1 VFAAKIGHNPGMVA
15 LIRTRGDEVEHREFR
30 KRVRTLSER
39 VVTIKVNRPKKIWS
53 GNGHLTLLIDH
64 GTPDKVTHVGWTT
77 IVKKSSSDLDVALEI
92 AGITSI
98 GAPVPYDDV
107 LARVDKKHH
116 RWLVDEGTLTK
127 GSGQSVV
134 ASLLEL
140 RPDLRGLIA
149 ETEGMTDRFDIS
161 DSFSGQVLAMQRDA
175 TICAVRMA
183 GMLEVSDIGRWDRPG
198 TALIDGEVPPT
209 YLEGVQGQDEPQADS
224 GHEDRQIDHDAET
237 MLGWISEKTQHHS
250 WRLFTGFGQRLYVAN
265 ANADT
270 AEATLGTDLIYY
282 NESRQSL
289 ILIQYKRMRP
299 GKEGYYYP
307 DDDKRLP
314 GQLRRMEAVDRY
326 VAMSAG
332 GTPDF
337 RMVTTPSWL
346 KICQAQSYIPNTA
359 DMIPGMYFTREQF
372 QRLRRDS
379 RLRGERDG
387 VRFGYANVPSYLDN
401 TMFNRLVETGLI
413 GTSGTS
419 TDLLRQQIIRSFN
432 GQKSLVVAALYGEDM
447 NQSERNSA
455 RRKAA
460 AARLTR

>member
-1 VFAAKIGHNPGMVA
+1 MVA

-92 AGITSI
+92 AGIASI
-98 GAPVPYDDV
+98 GDPVPYGDV
-107 LARVDKKHH
+107 LARVEKKHH

-127 GSGQSVV
+127 GSGQAVV
-134 ASLLEL
+134 ASLLQL
-140 RPDLRGLIA
+140 RPDLRNLLA

-161 DSFSGQVLAMQRDA
+161 DSLSGQVLAMQRDA

-209 YLEGVQGQDEPQADS
+209 YLDGVQGQDEPQVDS

-237 MLGWISEKTQHHS
+237 MLGWISEKTHHHS

-270 AEATLGTDLIYY
+270 AESTLGIDLIYY

-314 GQLRRMEAVDRY
+314 GQLQRMEAVDRY

-332 GTPDF
+332 GVRDF
-337 RMVTTPSWL
+337 RMVTSPSWL

-372 QRLRRDS
+372 QRLRADP
-379 RLRGERDG
+379 RLRGERGG

-447 NQSERNSA
+447 NQSERNSV

-460 AARLTR
+460 AARTMR